1 MLNSVNLIGR
11 LGGDPETRYTQGGSA
26 ITTISVA
33 TTERWKDK
41 ATGNAQERTEWHRVK
56 FFGKLAEIA
65 GEFLTKGALVFIAG
79 AIRCDKYTDKQ
90 GNERTSFDI
99 VASDM
104 KMLERRGDG
113 AGEQR
118 PTQAAAP
125 RHARPESS
133 SARASSPASDEFH
146 DDDIPF

>member
-1 MLNSVNLIGR
+1 MFNSVHLIGR

-26 ITTISVA
+26 ITSISVA

-65 GEFLTKGALVFIAG
+65 GEFLTKGALVFISG
-79 AIRCDKYTDKQ
+79 SIRCDKYTDKH
-90 GNERTSFDI
+90 GTERTSFDI

-104 KMLERRGDG
+104 KMLERRD
-113 AGEQR
+113 AQR
-118 PTQAAAP
+118 PSQPATSL
-125 RHARPESS
+125 PESP
-133 SARASSPASDEFH
+133 PAADAFH
-146 DDDIPF
+146 DDENPF